1 MKSFGICSV
10 CEVEYGYI
18 RKIDAGNLSIDDSFT
33 IATSCSKLLS
43 SGNPNDEMTA
53 RTIVIHILN
62 TWAQIPADTYPIWT
76 DINRSD
82 RILSLS

>member
-1 MKSFGICSV
+1 MDI
-10 CEVEYGYI
+10 I

-53 RTIVIHILN
+53 RTIVIHKYFVAFALYFRFVVVLISSILHSR
-62 TWAQIPADTYPIWT
+62 QVSEPVGLFHFEELI
-76 DINRSD
+76 S
-82 RILSLS
+82 